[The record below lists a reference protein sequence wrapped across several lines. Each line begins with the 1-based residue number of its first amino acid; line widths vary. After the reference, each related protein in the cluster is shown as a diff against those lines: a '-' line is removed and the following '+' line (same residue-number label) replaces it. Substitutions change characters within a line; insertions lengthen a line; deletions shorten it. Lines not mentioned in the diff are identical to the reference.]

1 MKASGNGAP
10 EICVQNL
17 LKTIRGEVPYERI
30 KGIDRTL
37 IDKPSETAATDL
49 AADVEFLVETY
60 EPRVQLSDSD
70 LKALTAQA
78 GDFELRASINIG
90 ALVVLL
96 GIPTAATGFCFW
108 MLEHRIQ
115 KREKQ
120 KEAEEA
126 KRQKEAAARERARED
141 LQIITIQGT
150 SAAIALGEAT
160 ARAVQRIPDAHCN
173 GDMHAALDYAA
184 KIKHAQKDFLTS
196 QGIHA
201 IID

>member
-1 MKASGNGAP
+1 MI
-10 EICVQNL
+10 E
-17 LKTIRGEVPYERI
+17 
-30 KGIDRTL
+30 
-37 IDKPSETAATDL
+37 
-49 AADVEFLVETY
+49 
-60 EPRVQLSDSD
+60 
-70 LKALTAQA
+70 
-78 GDFELRASINIG
+78 INIG

-120 KEAEEA
+120 KGGRGGQTAE
-126 KRQKEAAARERARED
+126 KEAAARERARED

>member
-1 MKASGNGAP
+1 MI
-10 EICVQNL
+10 E
-17 LKTIRGEVPYERI
+17 
-30 KGIDRTL
+30 
-37 IDKPSETAATDL
+37 
-49 AADVEFLVETY
+49 
-60 EPRVQLSDSD
+60 
-70 LKALTAQA
+70 
-78 GDFELRASINIG
+78 INIG

-96 GIPTAATGFCFW
+96 GIPTAVTGFCFW

-160 ARAVQRIPDAHCN
+160 ARAVQRIYTIVAE
-173 GDMHAALDYAA
+173 AAGPGATKWGKLKSGAGWISLDYVT
-184 KIKHAQKDFLTS
+184 KL
-196 QGIHA
+196 
-201 IID
+201 